1 MEATHEKDDGRV
13 EKGLSLWWKLVL
25 EDLRMKDHVP
35 VSQSFIQI
43 NICFLDD
50 LNCIRNCLLY
60 WKLGVPCL
68 LHFFKTFK
76 RFISFTVV
84 EMGLVRGCCHGE
96 PWGWTL
102 LRFWLNWELEHK
114 TSSSIQVNLS
124 LSPLIGGHWMAWM
137 AGAVY
142 RCAPP
147 ARVVG
152 RRLRQEDN
160 TAGREMGCHC
170 TSWPRGTPWISD
182 PELRWS
188 TISSFSDWNNKSQ
201 PFDSAPHPPPP
212 PFLRSSSETNSRLE
226 RFHSGLQGP
235 GPHSGPVPR
244 HPVWWGLE
252 VQNWFEDRGV
262 VCRCNYQVDLEYL
275 PQPWYQSV
283 SFLPFLQ
290 PIEQML
296 PFYWPCCPSK

>member
-1 MEATHEKDDGRV
+1 MILIALDIV
-13 EKGLSLWWKLVL
+13 LVL
-25 EDLRMKDHVP
+25 EG
-35 VSQSFIQI
+35 F
-43 NICFLDD
+43 
-50 LNCIRNCLLY
+50 
-60 WKLGVPCL
+60 PCL
-68 LHFFKTFK
+68 FFALFPNFQKIHFVHSRRDEFWYSVCQRLLSWRTW
-76 RFISFTVV
+76 S
-84 EMGLVRGCCHGE
+84 
-96 PWGWTL
+96 WTL

-124 LSPLIGGHWMAWM
+124 LSPLIGGHWKAWM

-160 TAGREMGCHC
+160 TAGRERGCHC

-182 PELRWS
+182 PQLRWS

-212 PFLRSSSETNSRLE
+212 PFLRSSSETNSRLK

-235 GPHSGPVPR
+235 GLHSGPVPW
-244 HPVWWGLE
+244 HPVRWGLE
-252 VQNWFEDRGV
+252 VQNLFEDRGV
-262 VCRCNYQVDLEYL
+262 VCRCINQAELEYL
-275 PQPWYQSV
+275 LQPWYESV
-283 SFLPFLQ
+283 SLLSFLQ
-290 PIEQML
+290 PVEQML
-296 PFYWPCCPSK
+296 PFYWPYCPSKYSDW